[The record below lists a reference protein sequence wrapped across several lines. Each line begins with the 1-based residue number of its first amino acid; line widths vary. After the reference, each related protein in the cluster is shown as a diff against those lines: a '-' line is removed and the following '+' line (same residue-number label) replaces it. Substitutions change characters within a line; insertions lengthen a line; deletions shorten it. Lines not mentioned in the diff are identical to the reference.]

1 MAKPDS
7 REMDA
12 VSVTRR
18 ARAVELRITGHTYQD
33 IGGLMGITRQG
44 AHELVRHELSNMVD
58 VTREQIAGERQ
69 LEVARIEVM
78 VKKIWPRA
86 FPDDGSIDYD
96 GVRSLL
102 RCMERKQKLLGLEAP
117 QKHTVDMGHLQGQA
131 ALMVEM
137 ITRVI
142 PDDSVPKVYEAME
155 AAMILIQ
162 KREAVVIPGE
172 VA

>member
-1 MAKPDS
+1 MGKSQS
-7 REMDA
+7 REMDP
-12 VSVTRR
+12 VSVTKRNQ
-18 ARAVELRITGHTYQD
+18 AVDLKIRGYSYREVGAE
-33 IGGLMGITRQG
+33 MGISRQ
-44 AHELVRHELSNMVD
+44 AAQQLVAKELANLTD

-69 LEVARIEVM
+69 LEVARTEVM
-78 VKKIWPRA
+78 IKKLWPKA
-86 FPDDGSIDYD
+86 FPADNSIDYD
-96 GVRSLL
+96 GVRSIL

>member
-1 MAKPDS
+1 MGKAQS
-7 REMDA
+7 REMDP

-18 ARAVELRITGHTYQD
+18 NQAV
-33 IGGLMGITRQG
+33 GLKIRGFSYREVGREMGISGQA
-44 AHELVRHELSNMVD
+44 AHELVSKELANLTD

-69 LEVARIEVM
+69 LELIRLEAM
-78 VKKIWPRA
+78 VKKVWPKA
-86 FPDDGSIDYD
+86 FPEDGSIDYD
-96 GVRSLL
+96 GVRSIL

-131 ALMVEM
+131 ALMVEL

-155 AAMILIQ
+155 QAMILIQ
-162 KREAVVIPGE
+162 KRETVVISGE

>member
-7 REMDA
+7 REMNA
-12 VSVTRR
+12 LSVTKR
-18 ARAVELRITGHTYQD
+18 ARAVELRITGYTYQEVGD
-33 IGGLMGITRQG
+33 AMGISRQA
-44 AHELVRHELSNMVD
+44 AHDLVRRELANTVD
-58 VTREQIAGERQ
+58 VTREQVAGERQ
-69 LEVARIEVM
+69 LEVARTEVM
-78 VKKIWPRA
+78 IKKLWPKA
-86 FPDDGSIDYD
+86 FPEDNSIDYD
-96 GVRSLL
+96 GVRSIL